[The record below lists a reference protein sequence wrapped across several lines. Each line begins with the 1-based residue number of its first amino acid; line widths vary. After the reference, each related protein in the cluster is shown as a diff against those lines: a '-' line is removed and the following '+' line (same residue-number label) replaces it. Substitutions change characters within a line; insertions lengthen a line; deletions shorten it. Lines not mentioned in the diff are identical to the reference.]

1 MTQAKPKLYQYAVCP
16 FCKKVEAILKLK
28 KIPYEAIEVH
38 PLNKKEIK
46 FSESYKKVPI
56 YIDEEG
62 RQVNDSTPIMKHI
75 DAQHKGPRIFDESEW
90 ETKWLKWSDDVL
102 VRALPPLI
110 YNNYPDSLKAFHY
123 ITSEGKFSFFQRYLI
138 KYSGAFVMNMVAKK
152 KAKQYN
158 INDPVRHFKTCLDEW
173 KQALEEQE
181 TKQDC
186 PPNGAD
192 LAIFGILRSIEE
204 LPAFKYLKENEAVA
218 SWYERLKNKAYNT

>member
-1 MTQAKPKLYQYAVCP
+1 MTQTKPKLYQYAVCP

-46 FSESYKKVPI
+46 FSESYRKVPI
-56 YIDEEG
+56 FIDEEG

-75 DAQHKGPRIFDESEW
+75 DARHKSQRIFDESEW
-90 ETKWLKWSDDVL
+90 EIKWLKWSDDVL

-110 YNNYPDSLKAFHY
+110 YNSYPNSLKAFHY
-123 ITSEGKFSFFQRYLI
+123 ITNEGQFSFFQRYLI

-158 INDPVRHFKTCLDEW
+158 INNPVHHFKICLDEW
-173 KQALEEQE
+173 KQALEERE
-181 TKQDC
+181 DAKDRS
-186 PPNGAD
+186 PNGAD
-192 LAIFGILRSIEE
+192 LAIFGILRSIEA
-204 LPAFKYLKENEAVA
+204 LPAFQYIKENEAVHN
-218 SWYERLKNKAYNT
+218 WYERLNLAAYNI